1 MREVLRSDDGY
12 LYTNG
17 EVYGKLISLAI
28 GEDKNKYY
36 QISLDEFQ

>member
-1 MREVLRSDDGY
+1 MREVLRARDGY

-17 EVYGKLISLAI
+17 EIYGKLIFLAI

-36 QISLDEFQ
+36 EISLE